1 MSKHVN
7 EILFDIATF
16 LVMSAR
22 GCVDEPDLYAPF
34 RLLDAI
40 SRLVES
46 SRNLES
52 YVPDSFLE
60 EVKKRIDEKKDSLS
74 LASDQEQFRGFIDG
88 LVRDF
93 AKELK
98 SRAFSQDSTLA

>member
-1 MSKHVN
+1 LKKNMN
-7 EILFDIATF
+7 EVFFDIATF

-22 GCVDEPDLYAPF
+22 GCVDEPHLYAPF

-46 SRNLES
+46 SRSLES

-60 EVKKRIDEKKDSLS
+60 EVKKRIDEKKLSLS
-74 LASDQEQFRGFIDG
+74 LASDQEEFRGFIDG

-93 AKELK
+93 ARELK
-98 SRAFSQDSTLA
+98 ARAFSQNSTIT